1 MNILTCYYCTDE
13 AIEVATIPDKRQD
26 ELLAEFERRAKVSL
40 ALIIIITKNNYNKI
54 NTYTH
59 TDTKFL

>member
-40 ALIIIITKNNYNKI
+40 ALIIIIIIITPLLITINNN
-54 NTYTH
+54 
-59 TDTKFL
+59 